1 MKKSTD
7 RIQKKRYNGRRNKI
21 QNKPFMFTM
30 IIVAFVLISVIAMYS
45 QVASLD
51 RQILAQQTKID
62 ELTKVKNSLAG
73 EVKGIRSSAEVADEA
88 MYRLGMVYP
97 KENQIVYVD
106 SSEEKKVG
114 DINYNVFLSPIVSVL
129 RSFTKD

>member
-7 RIQKKRYNGRRNKI
+7 KIVKKRYNRRKEKYK
-21 QNKPFMFTM
+21 NKPFMFTM
-30 IIVAFVLISVIAMYS
+30 IIVAFVLISVIVMYS
-45 QVASLD
+45 QIASLD
-51 RQILAQQTKID
+51 RQILAQQAKIE
-62 ELTKVKNSLAG
+62 ELTKVKNTLAG

-106 SSEEKKVG
+106 SSEEEKIG

>member
-7 RIQKKRYNGRRNKI
+7 RITKKRYNVRRNKI

-30 IIVAFVLISVIAMYS
+30 IIVAVVLISVIAMYS

-73 EVKGIRSSAEVADEA
+73 EVKGIRSSAQVADEA